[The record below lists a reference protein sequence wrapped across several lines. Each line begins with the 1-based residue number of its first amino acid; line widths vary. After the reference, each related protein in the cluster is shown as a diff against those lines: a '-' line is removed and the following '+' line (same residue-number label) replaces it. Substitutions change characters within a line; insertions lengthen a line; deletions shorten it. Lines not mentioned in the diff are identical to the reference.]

1 MICLSFSF
9 ISCDSSIVKFY
20 EFLYVTSLS
29 AALVIFYFH
38 FFSGVVFIF
47 FSYLRFCRNVFAE

>member
-38 FFSGVVFIF
+38 FFFRCSVYF
-47 FSYLRFCRNVFAE
+47 FFVSSFL